1 MVLTGRH
8 GASSFPYAKP
18 PAVLKITFRRQRLM
32 KDTESD
38 SLTTVREL
46 LTLYRMARAISPPG
60 EKGIIV
66 ISRFFTNLPKDI
78 GCLPWEL
85 GLR

>member
-1 MVLTGRH
+1 VPGKFLSICN
-8 GASSFPYAKP
+8 ASSSSKNNFPA
-18 PAVLKITFRRQRLM
+18 ATFDEGHGIRLP
-32 KDTESD
+32 
-38 SLTTVREL
+38 TTVREL
-46 LTLYRMARAISPPG
+46 VTLYRMARAMSPPG

-78 GCLPWEL
+78 GCLLREL